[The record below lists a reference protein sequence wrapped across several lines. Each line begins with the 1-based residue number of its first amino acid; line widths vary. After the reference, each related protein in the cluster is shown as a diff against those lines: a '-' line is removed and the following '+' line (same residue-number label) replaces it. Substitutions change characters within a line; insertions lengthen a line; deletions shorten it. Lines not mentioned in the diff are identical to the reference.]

1 LVGVPRAQSGLLL
14 LVLRLPVALVGLAGI
29 YMMGMEN
36 LEGEGRSFWLA
47 LGWAGETLTTTGY
60 GADHTWDH
68 PLMVIFVIVVQLAG
82 VFLVFLIFPIYL
94 IPVLEERFEA
104 RLPRR
109 APKDL
114 EEHVVVYRYGPA
126 VESVLEQL
134 RARKVPALVLETDE
148 GTARSIREREISV
161 VFQRT
166 EEEALAE
173 AHLDRARALVANGR
187 DEENAAVIL
196 GARQMGFEG
205 EIVALVEEPM
215 HRKPLTL
222 AGASSVFTPRH
233 MLAAA
238 LAARASERISPRLS
252 GIQQL
257 GRLEVRELR
266 VRDTSPLAGKTLE
279 DAAIGART
287 GATVIGQW
295 VGGRLQA
302 PPTADMR
309 LEPRGIMVVVGS
321 AEALEKV
328 EDLAEG
334 TTPLRREGPFVI
346 AGLGE
351 VGKKVK
357 QLLTDVGEPVVG
369 VDRQAFEEVDLVGD
383 VLDAAVL
390 ERAGVR
396 ESQGV
401 IVALDRD
408 DLTLFTTVV
417 AKDMAPDAPVIARV
431 NQASNLEKIHRAGAD
446 FALSISQVSAQI
458 LSRRLLGEEALALDP
473 LLKVQKV
480 SPDGLVGRH
489 PAELAIRPRT
499 GASVV
504 AVERGD
510 RVTVNLD
517 SDFRFQDD
525 DCVFLCGSEEALRRF
540 GEEFG

>member
-1 LVGVPRAQSGLLL
+1 MTRAQRGLLL
-14 LVLRLPVALVGLAGI
+14 LLLSLPVALVGLAGI
-29 YMMGMEN
+29 YMLGMES
-36 LEGEGRSFWLA
+36 LEGQSRSFWNALA
-47 LGWAGETLTTTGY
+47 WAGETLTTTGY
-60 GADHTWDH
+60 GADNTWGH
-68 PLMVIFVIVVQLAG
+68 PLMVVFVIVVQLAG

-134 RARKVPALVLETDE
+134 RAREVPALVLETDE
-148 GTARSIREREISV
+148 ATARSIREREIAV
-161 VFQRT
+161 VFHRT

-173 AHLDRARALVANGR
+173 ARLDRARALVANGR

-238 LAARASERISPRLS
+238 LAARASERINPRLS

-266 VRDTSPLAGKTLE
+266 VQDSSPLAGKTLK

-302 PPTADMR
+302 PPTAEMR

-321 AEALEKV
+321 GEALERV
-328 EDLAEG
+328 EELAEG

-357 QLLTDVGEPVVG
+357 QLLTEVGEPVVG
-369 VDRQAFEEVDLVGD
+369 IDLQELPEVDLVGD
-383 VLDAAVL
+383 VLDADVL

-396 ESQGV
+396 KSQGV
-401 IVALDRD
+401 VVALDRD

-431 NQASNLEKIHRAGAD
+431 NQTSNLEKIHRAGAD

-473 LLKVQKV
+473 QLKVQKV
-480 SPDGLVGRH
+480 SPDGLVGKH

-504 AVERGD
+504 AVEREGE
-510 RVTVNLD
+510 VVVNLD
-517 SDFRFQDD
+517 SDFRFQED
-525 DCVFLCGSEEALRRF
+525 DCVFVCGSDEALRRF
-540 GEEFG
+540 EEEFGS